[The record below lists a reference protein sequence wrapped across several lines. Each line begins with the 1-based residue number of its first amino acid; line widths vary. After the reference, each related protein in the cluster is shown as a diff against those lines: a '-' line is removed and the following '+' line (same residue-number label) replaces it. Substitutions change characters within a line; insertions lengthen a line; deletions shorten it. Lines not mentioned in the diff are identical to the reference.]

1 MNIKDIPYTEYYYIF
16 EIDCVKKACSI
27 IDSLKCLIDK
37 YQDIH
42 LQDKEQIKIYVDD
55 FKQVGNN
62 LITREEITDYTDYEN
77 NMKTLAI
84 INAKI
89 QAIIYSYNLQNIN
102 IDIEKYCK
110 YINSLLLHTYS

>member
-84 INAKI
+84 INAKTLYYPSHI
-89 QAIIYSYNLQNIN
+89 QLKTSLCKIIVQ
-102 IDIEKYCK
+102 
-110 YINSLLLHTYS
+110 HFF